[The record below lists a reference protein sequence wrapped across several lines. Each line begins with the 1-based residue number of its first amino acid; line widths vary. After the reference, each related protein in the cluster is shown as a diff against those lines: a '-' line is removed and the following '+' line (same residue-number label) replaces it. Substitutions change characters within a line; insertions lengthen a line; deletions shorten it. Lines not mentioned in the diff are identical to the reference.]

1 MTIIQLHTE
10 LYQSL
15 DSINIEVLSC
25 KYNNTNQLTSK
36 VQINDSLSNSILDSV
51 TANQTQILSHIKSQE
66 LKVLELR

>member
-36 VQINDSLSNSILDSV
+36 V
-51 TANQTQILSHIKSQE
+51 
-66 LKVLELR
+66 